1 MSSVSVNPLY
11 LVSIIVIVQVLTVA
25 FFAGAATRSSVR
37 SRTTQHGT
45 DSVIKPTCSDTS
57 APSLSTL
64 LLDNV
69 AAPVRFTQPSELRKR
84 NE

>member
-1 MSSVSVNPLY
+1 MSSVSVNLLC
-11 LVSIIVIVQVLTVA
+11 LVSIIVTVQVLTVA

-64 LLDNV
+64 WLDN
-69 AAPVRFTQPSELRKR
+69 AAAQGLYILPSAQGKR